1 LESFIPEEE
10 SMKKFFAAAVAI
22 LILAIAPVTFADD
35 AASSAAPA
43 GAAMAAPAGKSYEVV
58 CASCYIT
65 KGASGADHAACAAKC
80 ISSGMELALLRAGKL
95 YIPVDSGFK
104 SARDQFVSKAGQT
117 VIVNGKV
124 YSKGGVRFLMI
135 TDPSAAQ

>member
-1 LESFIPEEE
+1 
-10 SMKKFFAAAVAI
+10 MKKFFAAAVAT

-35 AASSAAPA
+35 AASSTSS
-43 GAAMAAPAGKSYEVV
+43 AAMAAPAGKSYEVV

-80 ISSGMELALLRAGKL
+80 VSGGGELALLRAGKL
-95 YIPVDSGFK
+95 YVPVDSDFK

-117 VIVNGKV
+117 VVVDGKV
-124 YSKGGVRFLMI
+124 YSKGGVRYLMI
-135 TDPSAAQ
+135 AAPAAAQ